1 MSDRI
6 LLTVP
11 TGERLQSIATLVLG
25 GVGTRHDLPYERTDD
40 LQLAVLSA
48 LDAAEGGEI
57 SLEID
62 AGDGEVRLALGPLRT
77 GTRDDAA
84 VARVLTRL
92 VDAVDYETRDGR
104 EWVSLSVSGTTSPA
118 QS

>member
-6 LLTVP
+6 LLTFP
-11 TGERLQSIATLVLG
+11 TDERLQSVATLLLG
-25 GVGTRHDLPYERTDD
+25 GVGTRHQLPYERTDD
-40 LQLAVLSA
+40 LQLAVLSV
-48 LDAAEGGEI
+48 LDAAAGDEV

-62 AGDGEVRLALGPLRT
+62 AGDGDVRLSLGPLRP

-92 VDAVDYETRDGR
+92 VDSIDYETRAGD
-104 EWVSLSVSGTTSPA
+104 EWVNLRMASASAPA
-118 QS
+118 QA